1 MKKKKSAA
9 SETAVTKKNKH
20 PMLIIAAVSVL
31 IIALVILV
39 IIYFTGPK
47 KAVKKYVKAGI
58 SKNGGKNYFSMILP
72 DYVVKQLESD
82 EKWDDMIESYNDDL
96 TDVRDDFKF
105 RIKDIE
111 KTDEL
116 SATALD
122 GAQLYFEEMAKKYD
136 TEPEELDI
144 QKGFEFEVKLTKKDR
159 NSKKKTSESTIVCA
173 VKIKGDGWKIA
184 EVPASYLK
192 QLSKEQG

>member
-9 SETAVTKKNKH
+9 SETAVTQKNKP
-20 PMLIIAAVSVL
+20 PMILIAAVSVL
-31 IIALVILV
+31 IIALVVL
-39 IIYFTGPK
+39 IIMYFIGPK

-72 DYVVKQLESD
+72 DYVVNQLKSD

-96 TDVRDDFKF
+96 SDVRDDYKF

-136 TEPEELDI
+136 TKPKELDI

-159 NSKKKTSESTIVCA
+159 NSKKKTSESTVVCA
-173 VKIKGDGWKIA
+173 VKIKGEGWKIA

-192 QLSKEQG
+192 KLSKEQS

>member
-31 IIALVILV
+31 IIALVILA
-39 IIYFTGPK
+39 IIYFIGPK

-72 DYVVKQLESD
+72 DYVVDQLKSD
-82 EKWDDMIESYNDDL
+82 EKWNDMIESYNNDL
-96 TDVRDDFKF
+96 SDVRDDYKF

-111 KTDEL
+111 KKDEL

-136 TEPEELDI
+136 TKPKELDI

-159 NSKKKTSESTIVCA
+159 NSKKKTSESTVVCA
-173 VKIKGDGWKIA
+173 VKIKSEGWKIA

-192 QLSKEQG
+192 KLSKEQG

>member
-1 MKKKKSAA
+1 MRKKKSAA
-9 SETAVTKKNKH
+9 SETAVTKKNKTT
-20 PMLIIAAVSVL
+20 MILLAVVSVL
-31 IIALVILV
+31 TIALVILV
-39 IIYFTGPK
+39 IMYFTGPK